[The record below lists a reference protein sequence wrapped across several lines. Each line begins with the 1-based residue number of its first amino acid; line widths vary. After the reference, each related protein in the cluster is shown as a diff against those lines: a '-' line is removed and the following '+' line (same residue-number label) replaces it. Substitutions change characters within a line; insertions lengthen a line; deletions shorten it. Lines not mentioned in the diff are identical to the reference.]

1 MLSKHRNRGF
11 SLLEILVVVAI
22 ISILAAL
29 AYPSYQHKIQRTHA
43 AAAKQYLLELSS
55 LQNEFIFQHQR
66 YASTLDQLGTQPGTQ
81 VSDYYAVAIIDL
93 DNTARPPIYTLQAKP
108 KSGSTQ
114 ASAAVLT
121 LNHLGQSNEGWHEQ

>member
-1 MLSKHRNRGF
+1 MLKNHRNRGF
-11 SLLEILVVVAI
+11 SLLEMLVVVAI
-22 ISILAAL
+22 LSVLAAL

-55 LQNEFIFQHQR
+55 LQTDFILQHQR
-66 YASTLDQLGTQPGTQ
+66 YASTLDQLGTQPGPQ
-81 VSDYYAVAIIDL
+81 VSDYYTVAIIDL

-108 KSGSTQ
+108 KSGGTQ
-114 ASAAVLT
+114 TSPAVLT